1 MKTVKQLGIWMDHSN
16 AFVMELLNDTIIENS
31 INSEFTQEVKEAGQ
45 RKGEVIMHNKE
56 QQKQASYYKELSDI
70 IRNYQEVLLF
80 GPTEAKNELFNLIKA
95 DHLFDNIKVEV
106 RSSDNLAKKQMHD
119 FVRDYFKK

>member
-31 INSEFTQEVKEAGQ
+31 VNSEFTHEGKESSLS
-45 RKGEVIMHNKE
+45 KGEKFMQNKE
-56 QQKQASYYKELSDI
+56 QQKQSSYYKELSDI
-70 IRNYQEVLLF
+70 IRNYEEVLLF

-95 DHLFDNIKVEV
+95 DHLFDKIKVEV
-106 RSSDNLAKKQMHD
+106 KSTDKLPKIQMHD
-119 FVRDYFKK
+119 FVREYFKK